1 MLEDLHIP
9 PTFTNALTTKEATL
23 KLWLLDKIDENG
35 QPLCLRSIPLFEKM
49 EEETITCLSVDE
61 LNNLI
66 VFGCSSGHIYTLQVM
81 MMLYSNHQG
90 NLLRAKKIVP
100 SLLSNQPS
108 SPIRALHMIPA
119 NAVLT
124 GLSY

>member
-81 MMLYSNHQG
+81 MMLYSNH
-90 NLLRAKKIVP
+90 
-100 SLLSNQPS
+100 
-108 SPIRALHMIPA
+108 
-119 NAVLT
+119 
-124 GLSY
+124 